1 MNDSRV
7 HHDYIPHQADRQCG
21 PRILTFFLYLSD
33 VEGGGG
39 TRFPQLDIT
48 VEPKRGRALI
58 WPSVYNSDPFKKDAR
73 MMHEALEVTAGTKFA
88 ANGWFHM
95 YDYETPQKK
104 GCT

>member
-1 MNDSRV
+1 V

-33 VEGGGG
+33 VVGGGG
-39 TRFPQLDIT
+39 TNFPQLDIS

-58 WPSVYNSDPFKKDAR
+58 WPSVYSADPFKKDPR
-73 MMHEALEVTAGTKFA
+73 MMHQALEVTAGTKFA
-88 ANGWFHM
+88 ANGWIHM
-95 YDYETPQKK
+95 YDYETPQKI